1 MRKSAS
7 KSQLGEFLD
16 VIFFFSVPDWDDGT
30 KSSISFNHFEPLP
43 IEMSLCN
50 QENLLDVGASL
61 FEYVRTEGCYLN
73 ITSKF
78 VAKVNTKTSPS
89 VLKSWKGH
97 SSTDSSL

>member
-1 MRKSAS
+1 MSKSAS
-7 KSQLGEFLD
+7 KSQHGEFLD

-78 VAKVNTKTSPS
+78 LAKVNTKTSQT

-97 SSTDSSL
+97 SSTDPSL

>member
-7 KSQLGEFLD
+7 KSQHGELLD
-16 VIFFFSVPDWDDGT
+16 LIFFFSVPDWDDGT
-30 KSSISFNHFEPLP
+30 KSSISLNLFEPLP

-78 VAKVNTKTSPS
+78 VAKVNKKTIQI

-97 SSTDSSL
+97 SSADSSV